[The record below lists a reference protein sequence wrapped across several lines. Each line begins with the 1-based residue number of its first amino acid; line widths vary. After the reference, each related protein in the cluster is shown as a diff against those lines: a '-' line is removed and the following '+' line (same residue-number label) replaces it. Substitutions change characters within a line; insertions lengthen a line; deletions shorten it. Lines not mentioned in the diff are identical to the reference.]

1 MKNQISKFS
10 KLAAVSVLFS
20 ASMAFANDLIP
31 ETVEVPAPVKAVF
44 TPKGFDSNDNAE
56 IVVHGAYPNSCYKM
70 GPTTVSLNKET
81 GVVDVNVRAYYT
93 MSSVCLMVYV
103 PFTQVIP
110 VGVLKQGNYTVNVNS
125 KFEEAL
131 PVALA
136 SNEQQDAYLYA
147 TVTSL
152 ARKSN
157 NVFQLQ
163 GYLPSTCSTL
173 EEVRVIEEPGNVLVV
188 LPIVKMVPG
197 CEDSNVTADLHFT
210 VDFAVKASTKGQK
223 LVHVRSLNGSSLN
236 LVVEL

>member
-20 ASMAFANDLIP
+20 ASMAFADNLIP
-31 ETVEVPAPVKAVF
+31 STVEVPAPVKIVF

-70 GPTTVSLNKET
+70 GPTTVSVNKET

-93 MSSVCLMVYV
+93 MNSMCLMVYI

-110 VGVLKQGNYTVNVNS
+110 VGVLKQGNYTVNVNG
-125 KFEEAL
+125 KFEEVL

-136 SNEQQDAYLYA
+136 SNEEQDAFIYA
-147 TVTSL
+147 TITSL
-152 ARKSN
+152 SRKSN

-173 EEVRVIEEPGNVLVV
+173 EEVRVIEEPGNVLAV
-188 LPIVKMVPG
+188 LPIVKMLPG
-197 CEDSNVTADLHFT
+197 CDDKNVTPELHFT
-210 VDFAVKASTKGQK
+210 VDFAVKTSVKGQK
-223 LVHVRSLNGSSLN
+223 LIHVRSLNGSSLN